1 MFIPARNTWHPLG
14 RAPSKQAPSPEP
26 PNQDEPTEFDQ
37 DQEELEGV
45 EPDEAQLLDEDAEL
59 SDADFYRQMR
69 ADIEGVRAGMVPSMT
84 DAMRPPIQDRPWSPR
99 RKRRDRHGKA
109 F

>member
-1 MFIPARNTWHPLG
+1 MFIPARNPWHPLG